1 MIPAA
6 PQSRADRATLLQRL
20 RAVDATTLGVLNLSP
35 AMLHET
41 WSAALSGFDC
51 APRGLDLRGMTVV
64 IIGAGTVYTAL
75 LPWLVLLAEAGA
87 TVRVKPAHGQERVVT
102 TLAAIT
108 GATVHVWK
116 GGEAGP
122 EARAL
127 HDADV
132 IIAFGSNETI
142 AALRARAPRGA
153 QFFGFG
159 ARFGLAYAQT
169 LADAD
174 IAAIVRDV
182 ALYDTDGCMSPVG
195 VVTPEALDAGA
206 LDALAAA
213 MQAAEQRWPRG
224 AIRPED
230 AATIRARAFL
240 ARAFG
245 QVREGPAWT
254 VLQLPPRL
262 FSPFALPRVLTVYPG
277 LTDLEPYAALLGTVA
292 GSAPDADAR
301 RFCALGAM
309 QTPPHDGTHEGI
321 DVLGAIARLP
331 GPTPIST

>member
-1 MIPAA
+1 M
-6 PQSRADRATLLQRL
+6 RAEFPPFAVLQHR
-20 RAVDATTLGVLNLSP
+20 
-35 AMLHET
+35 
-41 WSAALSGFDC
+41 F
-51 APRGLDLRGMTVV
+51 RGLEGL
-64 IIGAGTVYTAL
+64 AGTGEEGVPCRNVLTDRPFKFPI
-75 LPWLVLLAEAGA
+75 LPL
-87 TVRVKPAHGQERVVT
+87 
-102 TLAAIT
+102 
-108 GATVHVWK
+108 
-116 GGEAGP
+116 
-122 EARAL
+122 
-127 HDADV
+127 
-132 IIAFGSNETI
+132 
-142 AALRARAPRGA
+142 
-153 QFFGFG
+153 
-159 ARFGLAYAQT
+159 
-169 LADAD
+169 
-174 IAAIVRDV
+174 RDV